1 MEELVPDRRKNVYLL
16 KPENVTRRHDEVF
29 TGNLM
34 EMAQLRSSEQFK
46 NVLFS
51 DNMSSMD
58 VRVRLE
64 EAFPDLLNAR
74 YKYIHKIVVFDRLYR
89 NGTEV

>member
-1 MEELVPDRRKNVYLL
+1 MEELVPDRGKNVYLL
-16 KPENVTRRHDEVF
+16 KPENVRRHHDEVF

-34 EMAQLRSSEQFK
+34 EMAKLRCSEQFR

-64 EAFPDLLNAR
+64 EAFPDLSNAR

>member
-1 MEELVPDRRKNVYLL
+1 MEELVPDRGKNVYLL

-34 EMAQLRSSEQFK
+34 EMAQLRRSEQFK

-51 DNMSSMD
+51 DMSSMD
-58 VRVRLE
+58 VRMRLE

>member
-1 MEELVPDRRKNVYLL
+1 MEELPSDRWKNVYLL

-34 EMAQLRSSEQFK
+34 EMSQLRRSEQFK

-51 DNMSSMD
+51 DNMSSMN

-74 YKYIHKIVVFDRLYR
+74 YKYMQNIVVFDRLYR
-89 NGTEV
+89 IGTDV

>member
-1 MEELVPDRRKNVYLL
+1 MEELVPDRGKNVYLL
-16 KPENVTRRHDEVF
+16 KPENVTRRHDGVF

-34 EMAQLRSSEQFK
+34 EMAQLRRSEQFK

-51 DNMSSMD
+51 DMSSMD
-58 VRVRLE
+58 VRMRLE